1 MKIQRSRWNKANP
14 KATRGESRSRAPRI
28 AQRGWKSRRVSLLPV
43 EGKVFFLTFPFREQ
57 AFALISSMGTK
68 LPLSA
73 RNLLVLRGQCKRR
86 GHNPGIAE
94 ACQKLLALPAG
105 DEKQRRIRGTL
116 VLVRRAQSWS
126 GMDGIENPVFL
137 RHHSRGCSH
146 MTTIAPTI
154 QNIVAE
160 LDILTNK
167 LKCTTDE
174 DQRRTLLKQFR
185 ALLDGADRLAARYP
199 PTE

>member
-1 MKIQRSRWNKANP
+1 
-14 KATRGESRSRAPRI
+14 
-28 AQRGWKSRRVSLLPV
+28 
-43 EGKVFFLTFPFREQ
+43 
-57 AFALISSMGTK
+57 
-68 LPLSA
+68 
-73 RNLLVLRGQCKRR
+73 
-86 GHNPGIAE
+86 
-94 ACQKLLALPAG
+94 
-105 DEKQRRIRGTL
+105 
-116 VLVRRAQSWS
+116 
-126 GMDGIENPVFL
+126 
-137 RHHSRGCSH
+137 

>member
-1 MKIQRSRWNKANP
+1 
-14 KATRGESRSRAPRI
+14 
-28 AQRGWKSRRVSLLPV
+28 
-43 EGKVFFLTFPFREQ
+43 
-57 AFALISSMGTK
+57 
-68 LPLSA
+68 
-73 RNLLVLRGQCKRR
+73 
-86 GHNPGIAE
+86 
-94 ACQKLLALPAG
+94 
-105 DEKQRRIRGTL
+105 